1 MCNVHNLLIRKNA
14 LKLAYIRYFRYFCS
28 MIELAQHIEVL
39 LLENDCVIVP
49 GLGGFVAHYTP
60 AMRVAEENVFLP
72 PTRIIG
78 FNPQLKM
85 NDGLLVQSYMAVYD
99 TDFSDATR
107 IVEKE
112 VAHIFTALHEEG
124 KVDLP
129 NIGELRYSI
138 HGIYDFVPYDHKITT
153 PYLYGLDSFEMQEL
167 AELKK
172 PYMEKTIRYSVP
184 VVPEDKKR
192 RFEIKFNRSYLSNAV
207 AMIAVVALFF
217 FLSTPIENTEVV
229 EGNYAQLLPNE
240 LFEMIEK
247 ESLAINPIVV
257 SRKADTPKASAQK
270 NTGQKA
276 KKKVVPVAVREV
288 KVGQANAQNAPVVSQ
303 PKQQAAEVSSSTSVT
318 TKSEIQKTT
327 AGTVAPSLVS
337 TQKYHVIIASV
348 GTEKDAEA
356 MAKQLIE
363 KGYPHAKAI
372 VGDGKMR
379 VSIESCGTETKAYQA
394 LNRVRQNETY
404 KNAWVL
410 KK

>member
-1 MCNVHNLLIRKNA
+1 
-14 LKLAYIRYFRYFCS
+14 
-28 MIELAQHIEVL
+28 MIELAQHIEIL

-138 HGIYDFVPYDHKITT
+138 HGTYDFAPYDHKITT

-192 RFEIKFNRSYLSNAV
+192 RVEIKFNPSYLSNAV

-303 PKQQAAEVSSSTSVT
+303 PKQQAAEVSSSASATI
-318 TKSEIQKTT
+318 KSEVQKIT

-337 TQKYHVIIASV
+337 AKKYHIIIASV

-379 VSIESCGTETKAYQA
+379 VSIESCGTETEAYQA

>member
-1 MCNVHNLLIRKNA
+1 
-14 LKLAYIRYFRYFCS
+14 

-172 PYMEKTIRYSVP
+172 PYMEKTIRYSDP

-337 TQKYHVIIASV
+337 AQKYHVIIASV

-379 VSIESCGTETKAYQA
+379 VSIESCGTETEAYQA

>member
-1 MCNVHNLLIRKNA
+1 
-14 LKLAYIRYFRYFCS
+14 

-124 KVDLP
+124 NVDLP

-257 SRKADTPKASAQK
+257 SRKADTPKTSAQK

-337 TQKYHVIIASV
+337 AQKYHVIIASV

-379 VSIESCGTETKAYQA
+379 VSIESCGTETEAYQA

>member
-1 MCNVHNLLIRKNA
+1 
-14 LKLAYIRYFRYFCS
+14 

-112 VAHIFTALHEEG
+112 VAYIFTALHEDG

-138 HGIYDFVPYDHKITT
+138 HGIYDFAPYDHKITT

-257 SRKADTPKASAQK
+257 SRKADTPKTSAQK

-303 PKQQAAEVSSSTSVT
+303 PKQQAAEVSSSASATI
-318 TKSEIQKTT
+318 KSEVQKTT

-337 TQKYHVIIASV
+337 AKKYHIIIASV

-379 VSIESCGTETKAYQA
+379 VSIESCGTETEAYQA

>member
-1 MCNVHNLLIRKNA
+1 
-14 LKLAYIRYFRYFCS
+14 

-288 KVGQANAQNAPVVSQ
+288 KVGKANAQNAPVVSQ

>member
-1 MCNVHNLLIRKNA
+1 
-14 LKLAYIRYFRYFCS
+14 

-39 LLENDCVIVP
+39 LLENVCVIVP

-172 PYMEKTIRYSVP
+172 PYMEKAIRYSVP

-337 TQKYHVIIASV
+337 AQKYHVIIASV

-379 VSIESCGTETKAYQA
+379 VSIESCGTETEAYQA

>member
-1 MCNVHNLLIRKNA
+1 
-14 LKLAYIRYFRYFCS
+14 

-112 VAHIFTALHEEG
+112 VAYIFTALHEEG

-138 HGIYDFVPYDHKITT
+138 HGTYDFAPYDHKITT

-192 RFEIKFNRSYLSNAV
+192 KFEFKFNRSYLSNAV

-270 NTGQKA
+270 NTGRKS

-288 KVGQANAQNAPVVSQ
+288 KVGQANVQNAPVVSQ

-318 TKSEIQKTT
+318 TKSEVQETT

-337 TQKYHVIIASV
+337 AQKYHVIIASV

-379 VSIESCGTETKAYQA
+379 VSIESCGTETEAYQA

>member
-1 MCNVHNLLIRKNA
+1 
-14 LKLAYIRYFRYFCS
+14 

-39 LLENDCVIVP
+39 LLEYDCVIVP

-337 TQKYHVIIASV
+337 AQKYHVIIASV

-379 VSIESCGTETKAYQA
+379 VSIESCGTETEAYQA

>member
-1 MCNVHNLLIRKNA
+1 
-14 LKLAYIRYFRYFCS
+14 

-172 PYMEKTIRYSVP
+172 PYMEKAIRYSVP

-303 PKQQAAEVSSSTSVT
+303 PKQQTAEVSSSTSVT

-337 TQKYHVIIASV
+337 AQKYHVIIASV

-379 VSIESCGTETKAYQA
+379 VSIESCGTETEAYQA

>member
-1 MCNVHNLLIRKNA
+1 
-14 LKLAYIRYFRYFCS
+14 

-112 VAHIFTALHEEG
+112 VAYIFTTLHEEG

-138 HGIYDFVPYDHKITT
+138 HGTYDFAPYDHKITT

-184 VVPEDKKR
+184 VVPEDKKQK
-192 RFEIKFNRSYLSNAV
+192 FEFKFNRSYLSNAV

-270 NTGQKA
+270 NTGRKA

-318 TKSEIQKTT
+318 TKSEVQKTT

-337 TQKYHVIIASV
+337 AQKYHVIIASV

-379 VSIESCGTETKAYQA
+379 VSIESCGTETEAYQA

>member
-1 MCNVHNLLIRKNA
+1 
-14 LKLAYIRYFRYFCS
+14 

-172 PYMEKTIRYSVP
+172 LYMEKTIRYSVP

-337 TQKYHVIIASV
+337 AQKYHVIIASV

-379 VSIESCGTETKAYQA
+379 VSIESCGTETEAYQA

>member
-1 MCNVHNLLIRKNA
+1 
-14 LKLAYIRYFRYFCS
+14 

-337 TQKYHVIIASV
+337 AQKYHVIIASV

-379 VSIESCGTETKAYQA
+379 VSIESCGTATKAYQA

>member
-1 MCNVHNLLIRKNA
+1 
-14 LKLAYIRYFRYFCS
+14 

-229 EGNYAQLLPNE
+229 EENYAKLLPDE
-240 LFEMIEK
+240 LFEKIEK
-247 ESLAINPIVV
+247 QSLAITPIVV
-257 SRKADTPKASAQK
+257 KQNTPTRKSANKQK
-270 NTGQKA
+270 GTQ
-276 KKKVVPVAVREV
+276 KKVVAPVAVREV
-288 KVGQANAQNAPVVSQ
+288 KVGKTSAVSTEAQAKTETSKAVVTSETPKQNAQPIAAKQSVAT
-303 PKQQAAEVSSSTSVT
+303 PKR
-318 TKSEIQKTT
+318 
-327 AGTVAPSLVS
+327 P
-337 TQKYHVIIASV
+337 YHIIIASV
-348 GTEKDAEA
+348 GTEQDAEA
-356 MAKQLIE
+356 MAAQLVA
-363 KGYPHAKAI
+363 KGFSTAKAI

-379 VSIESCGTETKAYQA
+379 VSIESCGTEVEAYQA
-394 LNRVRQNETY
+394 LARIRQNEMY

>member
-1 MCNVHNLLIRKNA
+1 
-14 LKLAYIRYFRYFCS
+14 

-85 NDGLLVQSYMAVYD
+85 NDGFLVQSYMAVYD

>member
-1 MCNVHNLLIRKNA
+1 
-14 LKLAYIRYFRYFCS
+14 

-276 KKKVVPVAVREV
+276 EKKVVPVAVREV

-337 TQKYHVIIASV
+337 AQKYHVIIASV

-379 VSIESCGTETKAYQA
+379 VSIESCGTETEAYQA

>member
-1 MCNVHNLLIRKNA
+1 
-14 LKLAYIRYFRYFCS
+14 

-112 VAHIFTALHEEG
+112 VAYIFTALHEDG

-138 HGIYDFVPYDHKITT
+138 HGIYDFAPYDHKITT

-184 VVPEDKKR
+184 VVLEDKKR
-192 RFEIKFNRSYLSNAV
+192 RVEIKFNRSYLSNAV

>member
-1 MCNVHNLLIRKNA
+1 
-14 LKLAYIRYFRYFCS
+14 

-112 VAHIFTALHEEG
+112 VAHIFIALHEEG

>member
-1 MCNVHNLLIRKNA
+1 
-14 LKLAYIRYFRYFCS
+14 

-229 EGNYAQLLPNE
+229 EENYAKLLPDE
-240 LFEMIEK
+240 LFEKIEK
-247 ESLAINPIVV
+247 QSLAITPIVV
-257 SRKADTPKASAQK
+257 KQNTPTRKSANKQK
-270 NTGQKA
+270 GTQ
-276 KKKVVPVAVREV
+276 KKVVAPVAVREV
-288 KVGQANAQNAPVVSQ
+288 KVGKTPAVSTEAQAKNETSKAVVTSET
-303 PKQQAAEVSSSTSVT
+303 PKQNVQPVAVKQSVAT
-318 TKSEIQKTT
+318 PKR
-327 AGTVAPSLVS
+327 P
-337 TQKYHVIIASV
+337 YHIIIASV
-348 GTEKDAEA
+348 GTEQDAEA
-356 MAKQLIE
+356 MAAQLVA
-363 KGYPHAKAI
+363 KGFSTAKAI

-379 VSIESCGTETKAYQA
+379 VSIESCGTEVEAYQA
-394 LNRVRQNETY
+394 LARIRQNEMY

>member
-1 MCNVHNLLIRKNA
+1 
-14 LKLAYIRYFRYFCS
+14 

-112 VAHIFTALHEEG
+112 VAYIFTTLHEEG

-138 HGIYDFVPYDHKITT
+138 HGTYDFAPYDHKITT

-172 PYMEKTIRYSVP
+172 PYMEKPIRYSVP
-184 VVPEDKKR
+184 VVPEDKKQK
-192 RFEIKFNRSYLSNAV
+192 FEFKFNRSYLSNAV

-318 TKSEIQKTT
+318 TKSEVQKTT

-337 TQKYHVIIASV
+337 AQKYHVIIASV

-379 VSIESCGTETKAYQA
+379 VSIESCGTETEAYQA

>member
-1 MCNVHNLLIRKNA
+1 
-14 LKLAYIRYFRYFCS
+14 

-270 NTGQKA
+270 NTRQKA

>member
-1 MCNVHNLLIRKNA
+1 
-14 LKLAYIRYFRYFCS
+14 

-112 VAHIFTALHEEG
+112 VAYIFTALHEDG

-138 HGIYDFVPYDHKITT
+138 HGIYDFAPYDHKITT

-184 VVPEDKKR
+184 VVLEDKKR
-192 RFEIKFNRSYLSNAV
+192 RVEIKFNRSYLSNAV

-257 SRKADTPKASAQK
+257 SRKADTPKTSAQK

-303 PKQQAAEVSSSTSVT
+303 PKQQAAEVSSSASATI
-318 TKSEIQKTT
+318 KSEVQKTT

-337 TQKYHVIIASV
+337 AKKYHIIIASV

-379 VSIESCGTETKAYQA
+379 VSIESCGTETEAYQA

>member
-1 MCNVHNLLIRKNA
+1 
-14 LKLAYIRYFRYFCS
+14 

-192 RFEIKFNRSYLSNAV
+192 RFEIKFTRSYLSNAV

-337 TQKYHVIIASV
+337 AQKYHVIIASV

-379 VSIESCGTETKAYQA
+379 VSIESCGTETEAYQA

>member
-1 MCNVHNLLIRKNA
+1 
-14 LKLAYIRYFRYFCS
+14 

-138 HGIYDFVPYDHKITT
+138 HGTYDFAPYDHKITT

-167 AELKK
+167 AELKKPYAELKK

-337 TQKYHVIIASV
+337 AQKYHVIIASV

-379 VSIESCGTETKAYQA
+379 VSIESCGTETEAYQA